1 LKTGLRN
8 AAAAAAAALSFQAA
22 AVHFDVELRTVPG
35 PVAGARIS
43 TDFFGDLGLAGALP
57 VDGETG
63 HRIYPAYFGDV
74 EGGPFLTDDPGF
86 QAFAGTFLRNEI
98 ISFRALGTLRYW
110 NPQTLRW
117 SAAPQGVEVILYG
130 NIPIEVEIGFDSDP
144 ATWREQYEFHR
155 GGTRFGADGIGG
167 PLTAIIDA
175 ARRRGEFHA
184 HLDWKIVAPGGAVPP
199 VGAYMVSL
207 QLWSP
212 TLAGGV
218 PKYLPSEPIQ
228 IVFERGISEAQ
239 LAQAIR
245 SRIDARPPGPQAQGA
260 PVPRAHWAPPR
271 ALPWAG
277 DAAAP
282 ASAR

>member
-1 LKTGLRN
+1 MNTTFRR
-8 AAAAAAAALSFQAA
+8 AAAAAAAALSFQAS

-35 PVAGARIS
+35 PVAGARIT

-57 VDGETG
+57 IDGETG
-63 HRIYPAYFGDV
+63 QRIYPGYFGDL

-86 QAFAGTFLRNEI
+86 QAFPGTFLRDEI
-98 ISFRALGTLRYW
+98 VSFRALGTLRYW

-144 ATWREQYEFHR
+144 AAWREQYEFHR
-155 GGTRFGADGIGG
+155 GGTRFGANGIGG

-184 HLDWKIVAPGGAVPP
+184 HLDWKITAPPGAAPP
-199 VGAYMVSL
+199 VGAYMVTL

-212 TLAGGV
+212 TLQDGA

-228 IVFERGISEAQ
+228 VLFERGISEAQ
-239 LAQAIR
+239 LAQALR
-245 SRIDARPPGPQAQGA
+245 SRIEARPAAPSRQGA
-260 PVPRAHWAPPR
+260 PVPRAHWSAPPV
-271 ALPWAG
+271 LPWGGNASSS
-277 DAAAP
+277 P
-282 ASAR
+282 SAR

>member
-1 LKTGLRN
+1 MKIGFRN
-8 AAAAAAAALSFQAA
+8 AAAVAAAALSFQAL

-35 PVAGARIS
+35 PVAGARIT
-43 TDFFGDLGLAGALP
+43 TDFFGDLGLADALP
-57 VDGETG
+57 IDGETG
-63 HRIYPAYFGDV
+63 HRIYPGYFGDLQ
-74 EGGPFLTDDPGF
+74 GGPFLTDDPGF
-86 QAFAGTFLRNEI
+86 QAFPGTFLRDELV
-98 ISFRALGTLRYW
+98 SFRALGTLRYW

-117 SAAPQGVEVILYG
+117 SAAPQGVEVILFG

-144 ATWREQYEFHR
+144 AAWREQYEFHR
-155 GGTRFGADGIGG
+155 GGTRFGAYGIGG

-218 PKYLPSEPIQ
+218 PKYLPSEPVQ
-228 IVFERGISEAQ
+228 ILFERGISEAQ
-239 LAQAIR
+239 LAQALR
-245 SRIDARPPGPQAQGA
+245 SRIDARLPAAQGQGA
-260 PVPRAHWAPPR
+260 PVPRAHWSAPR
-271 ALPWAG
+271 ALPWSG
-277 DAAAP
+277 
-282 ASAR
+282 ASAPGP